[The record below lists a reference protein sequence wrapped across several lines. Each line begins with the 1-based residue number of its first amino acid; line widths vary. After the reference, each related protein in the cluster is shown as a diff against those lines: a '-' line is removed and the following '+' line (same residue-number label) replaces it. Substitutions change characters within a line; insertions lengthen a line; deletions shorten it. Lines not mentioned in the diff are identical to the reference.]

1 MSNCKIYFQ
10 FLSDIAHAI
19 LKIFLQYGVTQCRM
33 QLLCENR
40 MLGFLANLFWPD
52 HVSAFNPLV
61 PGVH

>member
-1 MSNCKIYFQ
+1 MVLHSVGC
-10 FLSDIAHAI
+10 D
-19 LKIFLQYGVTQCRM
+19 
-33 QLLCENR
+33 LLRENR